1 MSEITLSFYT
11 ETPFDKKEICR
22 YLGAK
27 EPDEELMKLIDECIK
42 ECEGVSKFSVLYTV
56 SDLSIN
62 ESEIGFDTFSATSN
76 ALSKNLEKCEKAVIF
91 AATTGIGIDRL
102 ISKYTV
108 VSPARAVILQ
118 AIGAERIESLC
129 DTFNE
134 EMRLKYETEGYS
146 LRPRFSPG
154 YGDLPLETQKDI
166 FALLDCQ
173 KKLGLILNSNL
184 LMSPSK
190 SVTAFI
196 GIYRK

>member
-1 MSEITLSFYT
+1 MSEITLNFYT

-62 ESEIGFDTFSATSN
+62 ENEIGFDTFSVQSGG
-76 ALSKNLEKCEKAVIF
+76 LSKNLEKCEKAVIF

-102 ISKYTV
+102 ISKYSV
-108 VSPARAVILQ
+108 VSPAKAVILQ

>member
-42 ECEGVSKFSVLYTV
+42 ECEGISKFSVLYTV

-62 ESEIGFDTFSATSN
+62 ENGIGFDTFSATSN

-134 EMRLKYETEGYS
+134 EMQLKYETEGYS

>member
-42 ECEGVSKFSVLYTV
+42 ECEGISKFSVLYTV

-62 ESEIGFDTFSATSN
+62 ENEIGFDTFSATSN

>member
-62 ESEIGFDTFSATSN
+62 ENEIGFDTFSATSN

>member
-62 ESEIGFDTFSATSN
+62 ENGIGFDTFSATSN

-134 EMRLKYETEGYS
+134 EMQLKYETEGYS

>member
-1 MSEITLSFYT
+1 MNEITLSFYT

-56 SDLSIN
+56 SDLNIN
-62 ESEIGFDTFSATSN
+62 ENEIGFDTFSATSN

-134 EMRLKYETEGYS
+134 EMRLKCETEGYS